1 MVLDQEAHARDQDTW
16 QALMEQ
22 ALAGL
27 NCQVIQATSE
37 EAPGLLA

>member
-1 MVLDQEAHARDQDTW
+1 MVLAQEAHARDQDTW

-27 NCQVIQATSE
+27 HGQVIPSTRDA
-37 EAPGLLA
+37 APGLLA